1 MTPNDIGYASHITR
15 VDAWECDHNGHWN
28 TRFYMRAFQN
38 AAETIAMLGGDSNP
52 GGSVIRSR
60 HARFHREL
68 LCGAAV
74 LVRSVA
80 IQGGRWDGAIVH
92 LLESDGRLSATALDL
107 PGRASRHL
115 PQVPERAV
123 ALALPRGLT
132 HEAPVAQDA
141 PVDARSAH
149 LGILRPE
156 AYDHTGALMFDELLR
171 YASYAIYDYHA
182 FLGYS
187 PRFTTETGLGRM
199 AVEVRT
205 TLLGQAPAGMGIRS
219 HSWLLQ
225 AQGKSFASA
234 HYLGTPQGN
243 PIAMVE
249 ACLLSVDMNTR
260 RSAPVPE
267 FLLAAAAGATAA
279 RPSAA

>member
-1 MTPNDIGYASHITR
+1 MNPANTGYVSHITR

-38 AAETIAMLGGDSNP
+38 AAETVALLDGMGNP
-52 GGSVIRSR
+52 GGGVIQGR

-68 LCGAAV
+68 HCGAAV

-80 IQGGRWDGAIVH
+80 IHGGRWDGAIVH

-132 HEAPVAQDA
+132 HVVPLAQNV

-149 LGILRPE
+149 LGILRPGV
-156 AYDHTGALMFDELLR
+156 YDHSEALMFDELFR
-171 YASYAIYDYHA
+171 CTSYAIYDYHTS
-182 FLGYS
+182 LGYT
-187 PRFTTETGLGRM
+187 PQFAAETGLGRM

-205 TLLGQAPAGMGIRS
+205 TLLGQAPAGMGMRS
-219 HSWLLQ
+219 YSWLLK

-234 HYLGTPQGN
+234 HYLDTSQGD
-243 PIAMVE
+243 PVAMVE
-249 ACLLSVDMNTR
+249 VCLLSVDMNTR
-260 RSAPVPE
+260 RAAQVPD
-267 FLLAAAAGATAA
+267 FLLAAAAGI
-279 RPSAA
+279 P